1 MQYRTCSKCK
11 IEKPLTTE
19 FFALQ
24 QRNKVLFQTQCRIC
38 KLDYLRKWSADR
50 YAKRDIEHKR
60 KKHMYEIKIS
70 TKEAIQERME
80 AAYKEIYLQA
90 FHKELS
96 DKELKKLMNDDS

>member
-1 MQYRTCSKCK
+1 
-11 IEKPLTTE
+11 
-19 FFALQ
+19 
-24 QRNKVLFQTQCRIC
+24 
-38 KLDYLRKWSADR
+38 
-50 YAKRDIEHKR
+50 
-60 KKHMYEIKIS
+60 MYEIKIS